1 MARSLLIRGMLVG
14 LVAGLLAFLFSKL
27 LGEPQ
32 VVRAIAFEAAQA
44 KAAGEAEQPELVSR
58 TVQSTIGLLTAVA
71 LYGVA
76 FGGVFGLAFGFVY
89 GRIGRFGPRAT
100 AALLALAGFVAI
112 ELVPFLKYPPNP
124 PAVGDPET
132 IGRRTT
138 LYVLL
143 IVISVLSMVVAI
155 YLRNR
160 LAPRFGGW
168 DSTLIAIGAFVAFMV
183 VVFVLLPR
191 INEIPAGFPAT
202 VLWWFRVTSFG
213 TQLVVWS
220 TFGLLF
226 GALTERSLRRPAR
239 PAGTPESAQTPT

>member
-44 KAAGEAEQPELVSR
+44 KAAGEAEEPELVSR

-124 PAVGDPET
+124 PASGDPET

-143 IVISVLSMVVAI
+143 IVISVLSTVVAI

-226 GALTERSLRRPAR
+226 GALTERSLRRQVRLAD
-239 PAGTPESAQTPT
+239 TPESAQTTT